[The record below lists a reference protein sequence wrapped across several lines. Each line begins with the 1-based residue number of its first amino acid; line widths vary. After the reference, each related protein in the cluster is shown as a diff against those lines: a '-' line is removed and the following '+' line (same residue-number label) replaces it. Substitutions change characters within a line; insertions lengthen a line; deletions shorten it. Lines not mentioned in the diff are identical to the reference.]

1 MRTAGIFLL
10 FIILIGIYSCAST
23 GTLTGGPKDVTPP
36 MLDSVRSS
44 PFFQTNYLP
53 KELHFFFDEF
63 IEVRDAQRQVLI
75 SPPTTYIPKISHRG
89 KKLSFVFDEKEVL
102 RQDATYSINFGESVV
117 DFTEGNKVD
126 NFIYVFA
133 TGEVIDSLSLS
144 GKVLDAITGK
154 PEEGIFVFLYD
165 NLTDSVVQKEKP
177 FYFVKTDRS
186 GDFRFTNIRS
196 DSFRIFVLKDEN
208 VNYLYDLPNEKMA
221 FHDEQIHISDSTSL
235 EIVMHASVSDILPVL
250 RSTLSRDYG
259 KAALV
264 YSSKPDTITWSV
276 NPSIEHI
283 YSDVKGDSLLLYY
296 DTQVDSFFIE
306 TSRDTVKIK
315 PKDREKW
322 IAGSTLKVSSTNISR
337 NMSPADSISIDF
349 NSPVLSLDET
359 LIYITDSIGIPDNVS
374 LRLSENRKKLTI
386 NADWRPSNAYF
397 ITLDSGSVTDIYR
410 HALDS
415 IEFIAGFAGKDQ
427 LAGINLKLSG
437 LDTSTTYVLNMK
449 IGDKPVFS
457 VSLENISMYEQAIN
471 LLLPEKYTFEIIED
485 KNRNGKWD
493 PGNYWLKRQ
502 PEKIL
507 ISETERLRANWDSD
521 VLIIWNTEDT
531 ETELQGEKNSL
542 DDKG

>member
-10 FIILIGIYSCAST
+10 LIILIGIYSCAST

-44 PFFQTNYLP
+44 PFFQTNYFP

-89 KKLSFVFDEKEVL
+89 KKLSFLFDEKEVL

-133 TGEVIDSLSLS
+133 TGDVIDSLSLS

-165 NLTDSVVQKEKP
+165 NLTDSVVQREKP

-221 FHDEQIHISDSTSL
+221 FHDELIHISDSTSL

-306 TSRDTVKIK
+306 TSRDTIKIK
-315 PKDREKW
+315 PKERKKW

-349 NSPVLSLDET
+349 NGPVLSLDET

-374 LRLSENRKKLTI
+374 LRLSENRKKLTV
-386 NADWRPSNAYF
+386 NADWRPANTYF
-397 ITLDSGSVTDIYR
+397 ITLDSGSVADIYG
-410 HALDS
+410 HVLDS

-449 IGDKPVFS
+449 KGDKQVFS
-457 VSLENISMYEQAIN
+457 ISLANIAMYEQTIN